1 MRIAAAAVV
10 VIVFAAVAA
19 NAVTI
24 APGDVAVTA
33 PSCLYACLSAAP
45 PPTYYLLDHGLNVKG
60 FRAGYY
66 AAFGPNGHL
75 FGSDGGSVTE
85 YDTTLTAVR
94 TFTRPFSSTSAL
106 TVAQNGNLFV
116 LSFLGELTIYSP
128 TGAVL
133 QTISLPFG
141 SPAVRAPS
149 LDLAPDQC
157 TLFYVDTA
165 QTGRRYDVCT
175 QQPLTNLPPGPWNA
189 VRAMSDGGYAAGIN
203 STLSIFDAQ
212 DHLLR
217 AYTPQVGDI
226 QALAFDSDPGFILL
240 GTETALDRIRLADGV
255 VTGRFA
261 RIITVV
267 AVNGEQ
273 RPAAVPLST
282 DIPTLSPALL
292 FAVAV
297 GLTALAWQ
305 RLRV

>member
-1 MRIAAAAVV
+1 MRILTAVLAM
-10 VIVFAAVAA
+10 VFGAVAA
-19 NAVTI
+19 DAVTVV
-24 APGDVAVTA
+24 PGDVAVTA
-33 PSCLYACLSAAP
+33 PSCLHICLSAGP

-60 FRAGYY
+60 LRAGYY

-75 FGSDGGSVTE
+75 FASDGGSVTE
-85 YDTTLTAVR
+85 YDTTLTPVR
-94 TFTRPFSSTSAL
+94 TFTRPFATTSAL

-116 LSFLGELTIYSP
+116 LSFTGELTIYSP

-149 LDLAPDQC
+149 LDLGPDQC

-189 VRAMSDGGYAAGIN
+189 VRAMSDGGYAAAIQ

-217 AYTPQVGDI
+217 AYTPPAGEI
-226 QALAFDSDPGFILL
+226 LALAFDSDPGFILL
-240 GTETALDRIRLADGV
+240 GTENGLDRLRLADGV
-255 VTGRFA
+255 ITGNFGS
-261 RIITVV
+261 IITVV
-267 AVNGEQ
+267 TVNGEQ
-273 RPAAVPLST
+273 RAASAPLST
-282 DIPTLSPALL
+282 GIPALSPALL
-292 FAVAV
+292 FAV
-297 GLTALAWQ
+297 GIGITALAWQ
-305 RLRV
+305 RLRA

>member
-1 MRIAAAAVV
+1 MRIPAAVV
-10 VIVFAAVAA
+10 AVVFAAVAA
-19 NAVTI
+19 DAVTI

-33 PSCLYACLSAAP
+33 PFCLYMCLSAGP

-60 FRAGYY
+60 LRAGYY

-75 FGSDGGSVTE
+75 FASDGGSVTE
-85 YDTTLTAVR
+85 YDATLTAVR
-94 TFTRPFSSTSAL
+94 TFTRPFATTSAL

-116 LSFLGELTIYSP
+116 VSFLGELTIYSP

-141 SPAVRAPS
+141 SPAVRRPS
-149 LDLAPDQC
+149 LDLGPDQC

-175 QQPLTNLPPGPWNA
+175 QQALTNLAPGPWNA
-189 VRAMSDGGYAAGIN
+189 VRAMSDGGYAVAIN

-212 DHLLR
+212 DQLLR
-217 AYTPQVGDI
+217 AYTPPVGEI

-240 GTETALDRIRLADGV
+240 GTATGLERIRLADGV
-255 VTGRFA
+255 VTGQFPN
-261 RIITVV
+261 IITVV

-273 RPAAVPLST
+273 RAASAPLST
-282 DIPTLSPALL
+282 GIPALSPALL
-292 FAVAV
+292 FAVAI

-305 RLRV
+305 RLRA

>member
-1 MRIAAAAVV
+1 MRIVTAVLA
-10 VIVFAAVAA
+10 IVFGAVAA
-19 NAVTI
+19 DAVTVV
-24 APGDVAVTA
+24 PGDVAVTA
-33 PSCLYACLSAAP
+33 PSCLNVCLSAGP
-45 PPTYYLLDHGLNVKG
+45 PPVYYLLDHGLSVKG
-60 FRAGYY
+60 LRPGYY

-75 FGSDGGSVTE
+75 FASDGGSVTE
-85 YDTTLTAVR
+85 YDTTLTPVR
-94 TFTRPFSSTSAL
+94 MFTRPFATTSAL

-116 LSFLGELTIYSP
+116 LSFTGELTIYSP

-141 SPAVRAPS
+141 SPAIRAPS
-149 LDLAPDQC
+149 LDLGPDQC

-175 QQPLTNLPPGPWNA
+175 QQPLANLAPGPWNA

-217 AYTPQVGDI
+217 AYTPQVGEI
-226 QALAFDSDPGFILL
+226 EALAFDSDPAFILL
-240 GTETALDRIRLADGV
+240 GTATALDRIRLADGV
-255 VTGRFA
+255 VTGQFA

-273 RPAAVPLST
+273 RPATAPLST

-292 FAVAV
+292 FAVAI

-305 RLRV
+305 RLRA